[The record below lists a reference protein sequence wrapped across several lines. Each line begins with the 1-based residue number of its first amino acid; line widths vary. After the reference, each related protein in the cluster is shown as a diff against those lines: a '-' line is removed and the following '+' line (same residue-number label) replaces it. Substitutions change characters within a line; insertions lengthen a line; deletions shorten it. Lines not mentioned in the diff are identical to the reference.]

1 MAHNIEM
8 IDGKAQMAYA
18 GDVPWHGLGVSVID
32 DLTPAQMMEK
42 AGLDWTVSKQP
53 AFFRHGGD
61 IHNIPGKEVLVRD
74 TDGKVLDMVG
84 KGWEPVQNAE
94 AFDFF
99 NDFVMN
105 GDMKM
110 HTAGSLQEGKMTWA
124 LAKVNDGFE
133 LFNGDSVESY
143 LMFSNPHKFGSS
155 VTVSFTPIRVVC
167 NNTLNMALQG
177 ANGKGVRLTHRTAFD
192 ADAVKQLLGVATDQL
207 NSYKETAEFLGSKRY
222 TEQALTEF
230 MMQVFPNTNTKAKD
244 PSAISKTAKAALDV
258 VHTQPGAEFA
268 EGSWWAAFNAVT
280 YTTDHVVGRSNDARM
295 QSAWFGQNQ
304 TRKLKALDKAME
316 YAEAV

>member
-18 GDVPWHGLGVSVID
+18 GDVPWHGLGTKVLG

-42 AGLDWTVSKQP
+42 AGLDWNVNKQP
-53 AFFRHGGD
+53 MFFRHEGD
-61 IHNIPGKEVLVRD
+61 LHAVEGKEVLVRD
-74 TDGKVLDMVG
+74 TDGKVLDVVG

-105 GDMKM
+105 GDMQM
-110 HTAGSLQEGKMTWA
+110 HTAGSLQEGKLTWA

-133 LFNGDSVESY
+133 LFNGDNVESY

-177 ANGKGVRLTHRTAFD
+177 ANGKGVRLTHRTSFD

-207 NSYKETAEFLGSKRY
+207 ASYKQAAEFLGSKRY

-230 MMQVFPNTNTKAKD
+230 MMRVFPNTNRQAKD
-244 PSAISKTAKAALDV
+244 KDALSRTAKIAMDV

-268 EGSWWAAFNAVT
+268 EGTFWQAFNAVT
-280 YTTDHVVGRSNDARM
+280 FATDHVVGREADSRLA
-295 QSAWFGQNQ
+295 SAWFGANQ
-304 TRKLKALDKAME
+304 TKKLKALDKAIE
-316 YAEAV
+316 YAEAA